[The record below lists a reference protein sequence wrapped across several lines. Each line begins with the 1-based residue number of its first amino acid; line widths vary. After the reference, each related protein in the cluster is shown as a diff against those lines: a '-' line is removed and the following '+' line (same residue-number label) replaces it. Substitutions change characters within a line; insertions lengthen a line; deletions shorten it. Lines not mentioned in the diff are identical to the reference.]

1 MAIVIRALI
10 LCQTDNAQD
19 ALQGAFSA
27 INGGAFESANP
38 IIDFALG
45 VEQVVNI
52 DPASYQDG
60 EFVSQVP
67 SARLL
72 TTANEVSLPM

>member
-10 LCQTDNAQD
+10 LCQTDNAQE

-45 VEQVVNI
+45 VEQVVTI
-52 DPASYQDG
+52 DASYQDG
-60 EFVSQVP
+60 EFVAQVP
-67 SARLL
+67 AARLL
-72 TTANEVSLPM
+72 KTANEVSLPM

>member
-10 LCQTDNAQD
+10 LCQTDNAQE

-45 VEQVVNI
+45 VEQVVTI
-52 DPASYQDG
+52 DASYQDG
-60 EFVSQVP
+60 EFVAQVP
-67 SARLL
+67 AARLL

>member
-10 LCQTDNAQD
+10 LCQTDNAQE

-45 VEQVVNI
+45 VEQAVTI
-52 DPASYQDG
+52 DESYQDG
-60 EFVSQVP
+60 EFVAQVP
-67 SARLL
+67 AARLL